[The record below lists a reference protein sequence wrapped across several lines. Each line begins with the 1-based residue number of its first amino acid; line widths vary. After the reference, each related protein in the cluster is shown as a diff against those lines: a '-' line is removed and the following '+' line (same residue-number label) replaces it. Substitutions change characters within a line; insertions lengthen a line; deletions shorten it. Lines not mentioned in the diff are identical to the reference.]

1 MKELIIRHLPAA
13 DGQPARVRV
22 GYRTELGAQ
31 AQERETPFDFTVSDD
46 DRSLLRWYLE
56 EYLVFPWGEFRARA
70 GKAEEAMRRLG
81 KALFDAVFADRNTGA
96 LYAHVAD
103 HLPETRVVIQ
113 ADDPAGIALPWE
125 LLRDPA
131 RGDYGELARRAAAF
145 VRGQADLILEPSPA
159 PTGETFNILLVI
171 CRPEGPEDV
180 PFQSVARP
188 LLELVRPYRD
198 HIRVDVLRP
207 PTLEQLERT
216 LNDKPNFYHVLH
228 FDGHGVFPRHGKGGQ
243 FYGQGGVP
251 GHLIFEAEGGGANP
265 VSGTQLGAL
274 LADKGVPI
282 VLLNACQSGMTQ
294 PESPYP
300 SVGNQLLR
308 AGVRGVV
315 AMAFSV
321 YVQTA
326 VRFMA
331 RLYGELV
338 NGVELARAVTL
349 AREELCVHPR
359 RSSPIGD
366 IPLQD
371 WIVPVLFHAA
381 PVSAPAR
388 GDGIHLELENL
399 RDQQARAGAEIGC
412 PEPPAFGFVGRDG
425 VMLELERAFQHESI
439 VLLRGM
445 AGVGK
450 TEMAAGF
457 ARWWAETGALDG
469 PIFFFRFEHYQ
480 PLARVL
486 DSVGQAF
493 NPVIKQQLKQ
503 EWHLLDL
510 GQRREVV
517 LQILKQI
524 PCLLIWDN
532 FEPVAGFP
540 TGTPSAWTAEEQAE
554 LRDFLRGLRGGKTKV
569 LLTSRRDE
577 PWLAP
582 IYRRVEI
589 GGLTLLE
596 AQELALRVLRRAGLD
611 ERKLQALPDYTRLL
625 QYLRGNPLAI
635 QVILPE
641 LGRMVPEALLRAL
654 QTGEAT
660 LGSDD
665 PTQGRERSLAAS
677 LTYSLDAL
685 DPTLRQRLG
694 ILAFFQ
700 GFVDADVLA
709 IISKSEDAPELLR
722 GLDRDAWIAL
732 LDAAAEVGLLQK
744 AGEGYYHVHPAL
756 PWFFH
761 DLLAETF
768 PGGDDWLARAFAT
781 AYATY
786 GRFLIKFF
794 QSNAKLAMT
803 LLAAEEANLLYAL
816 SIARQHEQ
824 WAEVGGILYGLNRLL
839 TTQGR
844 WVEWK
849 RLVTSCEADAAD
861 KQGEPLPG
869 YEGLW
874 RALLGHLAEIAVLE
888 KEWEKAESTYYRLMA
903 HFEQA
908 GDERNMAAVLHQL
921 GRIAEERRQFDQAE
935 QCYRQSLTIKE
946 RIGDEYGQAITL
958 HQLGRIDEER
968 RRFDAA
974 ERWYRQSLAIEE
986 RIGDENGQAST
997 LQQLGRITEERRQ
1010 FNDAERL
1017 YRQSLALEERIGD
1030 EYGQAGT
1037 LHNLGNIALRKR
1049 QFEEAE
1055 CLYRQSLALRER
1067 IGDENGQAGTLNNL
1081 GTIAQEKRQ
1090 FDEAERWYRQSLVI
1104 KERIGDEY
1112 GQFQSFGKLGDNA
1125 LRRQQFN
1132 EAESW
1137 YRQGLA
1143 IIVRIGDEYGQAGI
1157 LHQLGMIAEF
1167 RGHFGEAITFYS
1179 QAEAL
1184 FARFDDPHNLG
1195 IVQESL
1201 ARMRGKPESEKEG
1214 DT

>member
-13 DGQPARVRV
+13 DGLPARVRV
-22 GYRTELGAQ
+22 GYRPELGAG
-31 AQERETPFDFTVSDD
+31 AQEREAPFDFTVSDD

-81 KALFDAVFADRNTGA
+81 EALFDAVFADRNIAA

-103 HLPETRVVIQ
+103 HLPETRIVIQ

-159 PTGETFNILLVI
+159 PSGETFNILLVI

-216 LNDKPNFYHVLH
+216 LNAKPNFYHVLH
-228 FDGHGVFPRHGKGGQ
+228 FDGHGVFPPHGKGGQ

-251 GHLIFEAEGGGANP
+251 GHLIFEAEDGGARP

-274 LADKGVPI
+274 LADRGVPI

-315 AMAFSV
+315 AMAYSV

-349 AREELCVHPR
+349 AREELCVHPQ

-366 IPLQD
+366 IPLRD

-388 GDGIHLELENL
+388 GDGIHLDLENL

-469 PIFFFRFEHYQ
+469 PIFFFRFEHYH

-577 PWLAP
+577 PWLGP

-589 GGLTLLE
+589 GGLKLLE
-596 AQELALRVLRRAGLD
+596 AQELALRVLRRAGLN
-611 ERKLQALPDYTRLL
+611 ERKLQALPEYTLLL
-625 QYLRGNPLAI
+625 QYLHGNPLAI

-654 QTGEAT
+654 QSGEAT
-660 LGSDD
+660 LGADD
-665 PTQGRERSLAAS
+665 PAQGRERSLAAS
-677 LTYSLDAL
+677 LTYRLDAL
-685 DPTLRQRLG
+685 DPTLRRRLG
-694 ILAFFQ
+694 ILAYFQ
-700 GFVDADVLA
+700 GFVNANVLVN
-709 IISKSEDAPELLR
+709 ISLIENVPELIR
-722 GLDRDAWIAL
+722 GLDRAAWIAL
-732 LDAAAEVGLLQK
+732 LNAAAEVGLLRK
-744 AGEGYYHVHPAL
+744 VEEGYYHVHPAL

-761 DLLAETF
+761 DLLAESF
-768 PGGDDWLARAFAT
+768 PGEEDRLARDFVM
-781 AYATY
+781 AYASY
-786 GRFLIKFF
+786 GRYLQQLF
-794 QSNAKLAMT
+794 QTNAQLAMA

-816 SIARQHEQ
+816 SLSRQGAQ
-824 WAEVGGILYGLNRLL
+824 WEEMESILYGMNQLL

-844 WVEWK
+844 WIEWE
-849 RLVTSCEADAAD
+849 RLVASCEADAVD
-861 KQGEPLPG
+861 ERCEPLPG
-869 YEGLW
+869 CEDLW
-874 RALLGHLAEIAVLE
+874 RALLAHRAEIAVQFRRD
-888 KEWEKAESTYYRLMA
+888 WEQAEVILLRLKS
-903 HFEQA
+903 HYEQA
-908 GDERNMAAVLHQL
+908 GDERNTAAVLHQLGMIAQERRQFDEAERWYRQSLAIAERIGDEQGQAAVLHQL
-921 GRIAEERRQFDQAE
+921 GRIAEQRRQFDEAE
-935 QCYRQSLTIKE
+935 RWCRQSLAIKE
-946 RIGDEYGQAITL
+946 RIGDEHGQAFTL
-958 HQLGRIDEER
+958 HQLGMIAGKRRQFDEAERWCRQSLAIEER
-968 RRFDAA
+968 IGDEQGQAQTLHQLGIIAQERQQFDEA

-986 RIGDENGQAST
+986 RIGNEH
-997 LQQLGRITEERRQ
+997 
-1010 FNDAERL
+1010 
-1017 YRQSLALEERIGD
+1017 
-1030 EYGQAGT
+1030 GQAGT
-1037 LHNLGNIALRKR
+1037 LH
-1049 QFEEAE
+1049 
-1055 CLYRQSLALRER
+1055 
-1067 IGDENGQAGTLNNL
+1067 
-1081 GTIAQEKRQ
+1081 
-1090 FDEAERWYRQSLVI
+1090 
-1104 KERIGDEY
+1104 
-1112 GQFQSFGKLGDNA
+1112 
-1125 LRRQQFN
+1125 
-1132 EAESW
+1132 
-1137 YRQGLA
+1137 
-1143 IIVRIGDEYGQAGI
+1143 
-1157 LHQLGMIAEF
+1157 QLGRIAEF
-1167 RGHFGEAITFYS
+1167 RGHFDEAIAFYS

-1184 FARFDDPHNLG
+1184 FARLDDPYTLG
-1195 IVQESL
+1195 IVQQSL
-1201 ARMRGKPESEKEG
+1201 ARVRGASAVETGG
-1214 DT
+1214 DA